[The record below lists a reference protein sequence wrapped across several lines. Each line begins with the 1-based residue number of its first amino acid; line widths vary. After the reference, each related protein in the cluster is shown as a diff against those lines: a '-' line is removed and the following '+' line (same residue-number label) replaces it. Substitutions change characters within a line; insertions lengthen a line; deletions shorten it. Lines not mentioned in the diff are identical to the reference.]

1 MKKIRKPPRLTFFK
15 NQEEFKETMEL
26 QSDPEIQDYIFR
38 LNEKYVSWDEVRHYP
53 HPKNIQSKVIW
64 NLIKFS
70 RLSQYRKL
78 EIGGISFRYMITDN
92 ILKSLH
98 QLDQQTSGTLESK
111 SDYLAPQAPLEKYL
125 VNSIM
130 EEAIA
135 SSQLEGAVT
144 TREIAKEMLRTGKKP
159 KDESQHMILNAY
171 KTMLFVKDIK
181 EKELTPELIC
191 EIQSK
196 ITINTID
203 EKYVGKFRD
212 TNDIHVVDS
221 ATGESIHVPPNYKE
235 IPTLISAL
243 CKFINSDTKSFLHPI
258 LKAIILHF
266 MIGYIHPFK
275 DGNGRTARALFYW
288 YVLKRGYWLF
298 EFMPIS
304 LVIKRAPA
312 RYSRAYIYTE
322 TDDNDITYF
331 MVFNLRQL
339 KIALKNFIHY
349 VKQKRDETEKVK
361 EILRKDNRLNFR
373 QSDMI
378 LRFMRHPLKKFSINE
393 IKQIY
398 NIVYET
404 ARSDLDFLTH
414 LGYCEKMK
422 EGRKFVYIYSKPGE
436 R

>member
-1 MKKIRKPPRLTFFK
+1 MKRINIEEISRRLKPLFKRNNVKKAIVFGSSARGTQTRKSDLDLLIVLATDKRFFDRYEDF
-15 NQEEFKETMEL
+15 EEI
-26 QSDPEIQDYIFR
+26 P
-38 LNEKYVSWDEVRHYP
+38 
-53 HPKNIQSKVIW
+53 
-64 NLIKFS
+64 NLI
-70 RLSQYRKL
+70 
-78 EIGGISFRYMITDN
+78 T
-92 ILKSLH
+92 
-98 QLDQQTSGTLESK
+98 
-111 SDYLAPQAPLEKYL
+111 
-125 VNSIM
+125 
-130 EEAIA
+130 
-135 SSQLEGAVT
+135 
-144 TREIAKEMLRTGKKP
+144 
-159 KDESQHMILNAY
+159 
-171 KTMLFVKDIK
+171 
-181 EKELTPELIC
+181 
-191 EIQSK
+191 
-196 ITINTID
+196 
-203 EKYVGKFRD
+203 
-212 TNDIHVVDS
+212 
-221 ATGESIHVPPNYKE
+221 
-235 IPTLISAL
+235 AL

-266 MIGYIHPFK
+266 MIGYLHPFR

-288 YVLKRGYWLF
+288 YVLKRGYWLS

-398 NIVYET
+398 NVVYET

-422 EGRKFVYIYSKPGE
+422 EGKKFVYSYSKPEE